1 MIFSCTVFAICRRY
15 KRCGMYKNVVIEETF
30 AVLQCWRSCLV
41 IIWRP
46 YVMTSP
52 TTGPQSWSLAIPDY
66 NSPINISES
75 PQLHADLQLLTT
87 FLAVSKCG
95 SHSTWAKPL
104 YINTHIC
111 TVRINTQSNIYLS
124 FHRWRAVGN
133 TVSQSKK
140 KIRAQSIREGNWVK
154 GQAGVSLSAR
164 WPQTQTRLFLF
175 ALRLPQRGVA
185 GQDNSLT
192 PLDSV

>member
-1 MIFSCTVFAICRRY
+1 MIFSCTVFAMCRRY
-15 KRCGMYKNVVIEETF
+15 KRRGTYKNVVIEETF

-41 IIWRP
+41 IIWRS

-140 KIRAQSIREGNWVK
+140 KKLEHKASEKEDCKLGERPSWSVIISKVAPNSDTSISVCPSTPSTRRRRAG
-154 GQAGVSLSAR
+154 
-164 WPQTQTRLFLF
+164 
-175 ALRLPQRGVA
+175 
-185 GQDNSLT
+185 
-192 PLDSV
+192 